1 MPLDIT
7 QMNRFDLVLKH
18 FPKDSVAKAA
28 NIMRR
33 GAFEAKK
40 NLAEDA
46 KKSDYFKQIGRS
58 ISYDTKVRHFG
69 LEIELGPDKDRSYG
83 ENGST
88 PGPLANVAY
97 FGGANGGGGSLD
109 FDEPVERE
117 FDQIDKY
124 LASLG
129 DDL

>member
-7 QMNRFDLVLKH
+7 QMHRFDLALKH
-18 FPKDSVAKAA
+18 FPKDSVTKAA

-33 GAFEAKK
+33 GALEAKK
-40 NLAEDA
+40 NLAQDA
-46 KKSDYFKQIGRS
+46 KKSVHFGQIGRS
-58 ISYDTKVRHFG
+58 ISYDTKVRPFG

-83 ENGST
+83 EAGQ

-109 FDEPVERE
+109 FDDPVERE
-117 FDQIDKY
+117 FDQIDKF